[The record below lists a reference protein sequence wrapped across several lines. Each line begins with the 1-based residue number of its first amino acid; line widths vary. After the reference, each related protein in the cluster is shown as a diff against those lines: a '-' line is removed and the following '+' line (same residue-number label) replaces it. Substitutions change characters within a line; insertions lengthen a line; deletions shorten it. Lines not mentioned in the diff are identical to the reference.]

1 MSFGFKDTSPSL
13 LLWLLLHL
21 CSHNVSAR
29 AEDGWLTSDG
39 WIIMSTW
46 IFIAFSEG
54 GCFLQEIACDTKI
67 FWSSLFPD
75 VIYVSCFHSF
85 HLFSFHTSDQ
95 QDRLFSVVHKS
106 VYILISGDFSI
117 HKIDDQMHFPKNWH
131 LGQLPLLLSDLHPW
145 AGYTAAGL
153 NFWLT
158 ATLEQSILW
167 TNLVLYPLLA
177 VVNWGREASDLTSD
191 TEVYVRRWWGA
202 ERRGMLQSMGSQ
214 RIGHDL
220 LTEKLQ

>member
-29 AEDGWLTSDG
+29 ADDGWLTSDG
-39 WIIMSTW
+39 WIIISTW
-46 IFIAFSEG
+46 IFIAFFWGRMFSAG
-54 GCFLQEIACDTKI
+54 NCMWHKDLLI
-67 FWSSLFPD
+67 FFIPRCYLCLLFP
-75 VIYVSCFHSF
+75 FF
-85 HLFSFHTSDQ
+85 PFFSFHTSDQ
-95 QDRLFSVVHKS
+95 QDRLFSVVRKS
-106 VYILISGDFSI
+106 VYILISGHFSI
-117 HKIDDQMHFPKNWH
+117 HEINDQMHFPKNWH

-158 ATLEQSILW
+158 ATLEQKHFM
-167 TNLVLYPLLA
+167 NQLLA
-177 VVNWGREASDLTSD
+177 VMNWGREASNLTND
-191 TEVYVRRWWGA
+191 TEVYVGRWWGA
-202 ERRGMLQSMGSQ
+202 EGCGMLQSMGSQ

-220 LTEKLQ
+220 ATEKLQ